1 MNLTRHKIRELAF
14 QTLFAIEA
22 NSATDKEM
30 FFYALTKMHEDE
42 EIPQYFNVIVD
53 GVLEHKSELDSLISK
68 HLSSGWSIQRIAK
81 TDLIVLRIAFFEAK
95 YVENVPANVAI
106 NEALEITKKYSDDRS
121 RKFVNGVLAN
131 IVSNV

>member
-1 MNLTRHKIRELAF
+1 MN
-14 QTLFAIEA
+14 
-22 NSATDKEM
+22 
-30 FFYALTKMHEDE
+30 EDE

-106 NEALEITKKYSDDRS
+106 NEALEITKK
-121 RKFVNGVLAN
+121 N
-131 IVSNV
+131 IVMTVLESLLTVY